1 MKLRPVYRVH
11 LLFMWLIVEP
21 EILSH
26 SGFPVRMCP
35 SLQAVKEGGSLL
47 ISGCAL
53 PLGGKCADRL
63 LAFTQHRSLPPGQHL
78 NVCGHG
84 REPPAEATV
93 GGGRG
98 VRTEE
103 LRCDPCPL
111 LPTSHLGTR
120 DPSTP

>member
-1 MKLRPVYRVH
+1 
-11 LLFMWLIVEP
+11 MWLIVEP

-26 SGFPVRMCP
+26 IDFPVRMCP

-53 PLGGKCADRL
+53 PLGGKCADRP

-78 NVCGHG
+78 NVCGRG

-93 GGGRG
+93 GRG
-98 VRTEE
+98 QGCEDRGAEM
-103 LRCDPCPL
+103 RP
-111 LPTSHLGTR
+111 LPTPPHPAPGYPR
-120 DPSTP
+120 PSYPILVLILLS